1 MKSNDLKESSVIFNE
16 TEHTYTLNGKR
27 LGGVTA
33 IVKWLFPDTY
43 TDIPEAVLMKAA
55 AHGSL
60 IHSKCELYDTCGL
73 GDDLPE
79 VQEYIRLKA
88 ENSLTTEAN
97 EYLVDDGK
105 DIASS
110 IDVVFSKGEDGC
122 YPLADIKTTSK
133 IHVDNVTLQLSIYAY
148 LFELCNK
155 GKKAGK
161 LYVIW
166 LPKEKYGKAE
176 LMELKRVPTAACKK
190 IIKAY
195 LAKEDSTPYRVKY
208 FGSETKE
215 ESVKNT
221 EIEPIEEA
229 LPVSLKDAENE
240 IIKLETAIKELE
252 AKQKEMKVGLLSLMV
267 EHNVKKWSSERL
279 TITRKLDGTRESLD
293 TAKLK
298 KEYPD
303 IYAECVK
310 VSPTK
315 GSITIKVL

>member
-16 TEHTYTLNGKR
+16 TEHTYTLNGKK

-43 TDIPEAVLMKAA
+43 TDIPESVLMKAA

-79 VQEYIRLKA
+79 VQEYIRLKK
-88 ENSLTTEAN
+88 ENSLITEAN

-176 LMELKRVPTAACKK
+176 LMPLKRVPTAACKK

-195 LAKEDSTPYRVKY
+195 LAKEDSMPYRVKY
-208 FGSETKE
+208 FGE

-221 EIEPIEEA
+221 EIEPIEES
-229 LPVSLKDAENE
+229 LPVSLKDIENK
-240 IIKLETAIKELE
+240 IIKLEMDIKTLD
-252 AKQKEMKVGLLSLMV
+252 AMQKEMKAGLMALMV

-303 IYAECVK
+303 VYAECVK

>member
-1 MKSNDLKESSVIFNE
+1 MKSKDLKESSVIFNE
-16 TEHTYTLNGKR
+16 AEHTYTLNGKK
-27 LGGVTA
+27 LSGVTA

-79 VQEYIRLKA
+79 VQEYIRLKT
-88 ENSLTTEAN
+88 ENSLITEAN

-176 LMELKRVPTAACKK
+176 LMPLKRVPTAACKK

-195 LAKEDSTPYRVKY
+195 LAKEDSMPYRVKY
-208 FGSETKE
+208 FGVETKGE
-215 ESVKNT
+215 NT

-229 LPVSLKDAENE
+229 LPVNLKDIENK
-240 IIKLETAIKELE
+240 IIKLEMDLKTLDAM
-252 AKQKEMKVGLLSLMV
+252 QKEMKAGLMALMV

-310 VSPTK
+310 VSPIK

>member
-1 MKSNDLKESSVIFNE
+1 MKSNNLKESSVIFNE
-16 TEHTYTLNGKR
+16 AEHTYTLNGKK
-27 LGGVTA
+27 LSGVTA

-43 TDIPEAVLMKAA
+43 TDIPESVLMKAA

-79 VQEYIRLKA
+79 VQEYIRLKK

-110 IDVVFSKGEDGC
+110 IDVVFAKGEDDC

-176 LMELKRVPTAACKK
+176 LMELKRVPTADCKK

-195 LAKEDSTPYRVKY
+195 LAKEDSMPYRVKY
-208 FGSETKE
+208 FGVEKKTE
-215 ESVKNT
+215 NT

-229 LPVSLKDAENE
+229 LPVNLKDIENK
-240 IIKLETAIKELE
+240 IIKLEMDIKTLD
-252 AKQKEMKVGLLSLMV
+252 AMQKEMKAGLMALMI
-267 EHNVKKWSSERL
+267 EHNVKKWSSDRL
-279 TITRKLDGTRESLD
+279 TIIRKLDGTRESLD

>member
-1 MKSNDLKESSVIFNE
+1 MKSKDLKESSVIFNE
-16 TEHTYTLNGKR
+16 TEHTYTLNGKK

-79 VQEYIRLKA
+79 VQEYIRLKT
-88 ENSLTTEAN
+88 ENSLITEAN

-110 IDVVFSKGEDGC
+110 IDVVFAKGEDGC

-195 LAKEDSTPYRVKY
+195 LAKEESTAYRVKY
-208 FGSETKE
+208 FGSEKKT
-215 ESVKNT
+215 EST

-229 LPVSLKDAENE
+229 LPVSLKEVENK
-240 IIKLETAIKELE
+240 IIKLEMDIKTLD
-252 AKQKEMKVGLLSLMV
+252 AMQKEMKAGLMALMV

-303 IYAECVK
+303 VYAECVK

>member
-1 MKSNDLKESSVIFNE
+1 MKSKDLKESSVIFNE
-16 TEHTYTLNGKR
+16 AEHTYTLNGKK
-27 LGGVTA
+27 LSGVTA

-43 TDIPEAVLMKAA
+43 TDIPESVLMKAA

-155 GKKAGK
+155 GKKVGK

-176 LMELKRVPTAACKK
+176 LMPLKRVPTAACKK

-195 LAKEDSTPYRVKY
+195 LAKEDSMPYRVKY
-208 FGSETKE
+208 FGVETKGE
-215 ESVKNT
+215 NT

-229 LPVSLKDAENE
+229 LPVNLKDIENK
-240 IIKLETAIKELE
+240 IIKLEMDLKTLE
-252 AKQKEMKVGLLSLMV
+252 AMQKEMKAGLMALMI
-267 EHNVKKWSSERL
+267 EHNVKKWSSDRL

>member
-16 TEHTYTLNGKR
+16 AEHTYTLNGKK
-27 LGGVTA
+27 LSGVTA

-43 TDIPEAVLMKAA
+43 TDIPESVLMKAA

-60 IHSKCELYDTCGL
+60 IHSKCELYDTCSL

-79 VQEYIRLKA
+79 VQEYIRLKN

-110 IDVVFSKGEDGC
+110 VDVVFSKGEDGC

-195 LAKEDSTPYRVKY
+195 LAKEDSIPYRVKY
-208 FGSETKE
+208 FGVEKKTE
-215 ESVKNT
+215 NT

-229 LPVSLKDAENE
+229 LPVNLKDIENK
-240 IIKLETAIKELE
+240 IIKLEMDLKTLDAM
-252 AKQKEMKVGLLSLMV
+252 QKEMKAGLMALMI
-267 EHNVKKWSSERL
+267 EHNVKKWSSDRL

>member
-1 MKSNDLKESSVIFNE
+1 MKSVDLKESSVIFNE
-16 TEHTYTLNGKR
+16 TEHTYTLNGKK
-27 LGGVTA
+27 LSGVTA

-43 TDIPEAVLMKAA
+43 TDIPESVLMKAA

-60 IHSKCELYDTCGL
+60 IHSKCELYDTCSL

-79 VQEYIRLKA
+79 VQEYIRLKN

-176 LMELKRVPTAACKK
+176 LMELKRVTTAACKK

-195 LAKEDSTPYRVKY
+195 LAKEDSIPYRVKY
-208 FGSETKE
+208 FGVEKKTE
-215 ESVKNT
+215 NT
-221 EIEPIEEA
+221 GIEPIEEA

-252 AKQKEMKVGLLSLMV
+252 AKQKEMKAGLLSLMV

-303 IYAECVK
+303 VYAECVK

>member
-1 MKSNDLKESSVIFNE
+1 MKSVDLKESSVIFNE
-16 TEHTYTLNGKR
+16 AEHTYTLNGKK
-27 LGGVTA
+27 LSGVTA

-73 GDDLPE
+73 GDDLSE
-79 VQEYIRLKA
+79 VQEYIRLKN

-155 GKKAGK
+155 GKKTGK

-176 LMELKRVPTAACKK
+176 LMELKRLPTAACKK

-195 LAKEDSTPYRVKY
+195 LAKEDSTPYRAKY
-208 FGSETKE
+208 FGTEKKTE
-215 ESVKNT
+215 NT
-221 EIEPIEEA
+221 GIEPIEEA

-252 AKQKEMKVGLLSLMV
+252 AKQKEMKAGLLSLMV

-279 TITRKLDGTRESLD
+279 TITRKLDGTRDSLD

-303 IYAECVK
+303 VYAECVK
-310 VSPTK
+310 VSPVK

>member
-1 MKSNDLKESSVIFNE
+1 MKSNNLKESSVIFNE
-16 TEHTYTLNGKR
+16 TEHTYTLNGKK
-27 LGGVTA
+27 LSGVTA

-43 TDIPEAVLMKAA
+43 TDIPEYVLMKAA

-79 VQEYIRLKA
+79 VQEYIRLKK

-110 IDVVFSKGEDGC
+110 IDVVFAKGEDDC

-176 LMELKRVPTAACKK
+176 LMELKRVPTADCKK

-195 LAKEDSTPYRVKY
+195 LAKEDSMPYRVKY
-208 FGSETKE
+208 FGVEKKTE
-215 ESVKNT
+215 NT

-229 LPVSLKDAENE
+229 LPVNLKDIENK
-240 IIKLETAIKELE
+240 IIKLEMDIKTLD
-252 AKQKEMKVGLLSLMV
+252 AMQKEMKAGLMALMI
-267 EHNVKKWSSERL
+267 EHNVKKWSSDRL
-279 TITRKLDGTRESLD
+279 TITRKLDDTRESLD

-310 VSPTK
+310 VSPVK

>member
-1 MKSNDLKESSVIFNE
+1 MKSNNLKESSVIFNE
-16 TEHTYTLNGKR
+16 TEHTYTLNGKK

-43 TDIPEAVLMKAA
+43 TDIPETVLMKAA

-73 GDDLPE
+73 GDDLLE
-79 VQEYIRLKA
+79 VQEYIKLKA

-176 LMELKRVPTAACKK
+176 LMPLKRVPTAACKK

-195 LAKEDSTPYRVKY
+195 LAKEDSMPYRVKY
-208 FGSETKE
+208 FGTEKKT
-215 ESVKNT
+215 EST
-221 EIEPIEEA
+221 EIEPIEET
-229 LPVSLKDAENE
+229 LPVSLKDIENK
-240 IIKLETAIKELE
+240 IIKLEMDLKTLDAM
-252 AKQKEMKVGLLSLMV
+252 QKEMKAGLMALMV

-303 IYAECVK
+303 VYAECVK

>member
-1 MKSNDLKESSVIFNE
+1 MKSKDLKESSVIFNE
-16 TEHTYTLNGKR
+16 AEHTYTLNGKK
-27 LGGVTA
+27 LSGVTA

-43 TDIPEAVLMKAA
+43 TDIPESVLMKAA

-88 ENSLTTEAN
+88 ENSLITEAN

-176 LMELKRVPTAACKK
+176 LMPLKRVPTAACKK

-195 LAKEDSTPYRVKY
+195 LAKEDSMPYRVKY
-208 FGSETKE
+208 FGE

-221 EIEPIEEA
+221 EIEPIEES
-229 LPVSLKDAENE
+229 LPVSLKDIENK
-240 IIKLETAIKELE
+240 IIKLEMDIKTLD
-252 AKQKEMKVGLLSLMV
+252 AMQKEMKAGLMALMV

-303 IYAECVK
+303 VYAECVK

>member
-1 MKSNDLKESSVIFNE
+1 MKSKDLKESSVIFNE
-16 TEHTYTLNGKR
+16 TEHTYTLNGKK
-27 LGGVTA
+27 LSGVTA

-43 TDIPEAVLMKAA
+43 TDIPESVLMKAA

-88 ENSLTTEAN
+88 ENSLITEAN

-110 IDVVFSKGEDGC
+110 IDVVFAKGEDDC

-195 LAKEDSTPYRVKY
+195 LAKEDSMPYRAKY
-208 FGSETKE
+208 FCVEKKTE
-215 ESVKNT
+215 NA

-252 AKQKEMKVGLLSLMV
+252 AKQREMKAGLLSLMV
-267 EHNVKKWSSERL
+267 EHNVKKWSSKRL

>member
-1 MKSNDLKESSVIFNE
+1 MKSNNLKESSVIFNE
-16 TEHTYTLNGKR
+16 AEHTYTLNGKK
-27 LGGVTA
+27 LSGVTA

-43 TDIPEAVLMKAA
+43 TDIPESVLMKAA

-79 VQEYIRLKA
+79 VQEYIRLKK

-110 IDVVFSKGEDGC
+110 IDVVFAKGEDDC

-176 LMELKRVPTAACKK
+176 LMELKRVPTADCKK

-195 LAKEDSTPYRVKY
+195 LAKEDSMPYRVKY
-208 FGSETKE
+208 FGVEKKTE
-215 ESVKNT
+215 NT

-229 LPVSLKDAENE
+229 LPVNLKDIENK
-240 IIKLETAIKELE
+240 IIKLEMDIKTLD
-252 AKQKEMKVGLLSLMV
+252 AMQKEMKAGLMALMI
-267 EHNVKKWSSERL
+267 EHNVKKWSSDRL

>member
-16 TEHTYTLNGKR
+16 TEHTYTLKGKK

-133 IHVDNVTLQLSIYAY
+133 IHVDNVTLQLSI
-148 LFELCNK
+148 LC
-155 GKKAGK
+155 
-161 LYVIW
+161 
-166 LPKEKYGKAE
+166 
-176 LMELKRVPTAACKK
+176 
-190 IIKAY
+190 
-195 LAKEDSTPYRVKY
+195 
-208 FGSETKE
+208 
-215 ESVKNT
+215 
-221 EIEPIEEA
+221 
-229 LPVSLKDAENE
+229 
-240 IIKLETAIKELE
+240 
-252 AKQKEMKVGLLSLMV
+252 LSF
-267 EHNVKKWSSERL
+267 
-279 TITRKLDGTRESLD
+279 
-293 TAKLK
+293 
-298 KEYPD
+298 
-303 IYAECVK
+303 
-310 VSPTK
+310 
-315 GSITIKVL
+315 

>member
-1 MKSNDLKESSVIFNE
+1 MKSVDLKESSVIFNE
-16 TEHTYTLNGKR
+16 AEHTYTLNGKK
-27 LGGVTA
+27 LSGVTA

-43 TDIPEAVLMKAA
+43 TDIPESVLMKAA

-148 LFELCNK
+148 LFERCNK

-176 LMELKRVPTAACKK
+176 LMELKRLPTAACKK

-208 FGSETKE
+208 FGVEKKTE
-215 ESVKNT
+215 NT

-252 AKQKEMKVGLLSLMV
+252 AKQKEMKAGLLSLMV
-267 EHNVKKWSSERL
+267 EHNVKKWGSDRL

-310 VSPTK
+310 ISPTK

>member
-1 MKSNDLKESSVIFNE
+1 MKSNNLKESSVIFNE

-43 TDIPEAVLMKAA
+43 TDIPETVLMKAA

-79 VQEYIRLKA
+79 VQEYIRLKN

-110 IDVVFSKGEDGC
+110 IDVVFSKGEDDC

-155 GKKAGK
+155 GKKTGK

-166 LPKEKYGKAE
+166 LPKEKYGKAV

-208 FGSETKE
+208 FGAEKKTE
-215 ESVKNT
+215 NT

-229 LPVSLKDAENE
+229 LPVSLKDVENK
-240 IIKLETAIKELE
+240 IIKLEMDIKTLE
-252 AKQKEMKVGLLSLMV
+252 AMQKEMKAGLMALMV

-279 TITRKLDGTRESLD
+279 TITRKLDGTRDSLD

-303 IYAECVK
+303 VYAECVK
-310 VSPTK
+310 VSPVK
-315 GSITIKVL
+315 GSVTIKVL

>member
-1 MKSNDLKESSVIFNE
+1 MKSKDLKESSVIFNE
-16 TEHTYTLNGKR
+16 AEHTYTLNGKK
-27 LGGVTA
+27 LSGVTA

-43 TDIPEAVLMKAA
+43 TDIPESVLMKAA

-176 LMELKRVPTAACKK
+176 LMPLKRVPTAACKK

-195 LAKEDSTPYRVKY
+195 LAKEDSMPYRVKY
-208 FGSETKE
+208 FGVETKGE
-215 ESVKNT
+215 NT

-229 LPVSLKDAENE
+229 LPVNLKDIENK
-240 IIKLETAIKELE
+240 IIKLEMDLKTLDAM
-252 AKQKEMKVGLLSLMV
+252 QKEMKAGLMALMI
-267 EHNVKKWSSERL
+267 EHNVKKWSSDRL

>member
-1 MKSNDLKESSVIFNE
+1 
-16 TEHTYTLNGKR
+16 
-27 LGGVTA
+27 
-33 IVKWLFPDTY
+33 
-43 TDIPEAVLMKAA
+43 MKAA

-79 VQEYIRLKA
+79 VQEYIRLKN
-88 ENSLTTEAN
+88 ENSLITEAN

-110 IDVVFSKGEDGC
+110 IDVVFAKGEDGC

-133 IHVDNVTLQLSIYAY
+133 IHVNNVTLQLSIYAY

-155 GKKAGK
+155 RKKAGK

-176 LMELKRVPTAACKK
+176 LMELKRLPTAACKK

-195 LAKEDSTPYRVKY
+195 LAKEDSTPYRAKY
-208 FGSETKE
+208 FGTEKKT
-215 ESVKNT
+215 EST

-252 AKQKEMKVGLLSLMV
+252 AKQKEMKAGLLSLMV
-267 EHNVKKWSSERL
+267 EHNVKKWSSKRL
-279 TITRKLDGTRESLD
+279 TITRKLDGVRDSLD

-303 IYAECVK
+303 VYAECVK
-310 VSPTK
+310 VSPVK
-315 GSITIKVL
+315 GSVTIKVL

>member
-1 MKSNDLKESSVIFNE
+1 MKSVDLKESSVIFNE
-16 TEHTYTLNGKR
+16 TEHTYTLNDKK

-79 VQEYIRLKA
+79 VQEYIRLKN

-195 LAKEDSTPYRVKY
+195 LAKEDSMPYRVKY
-208 FGSETKE
+208 FGVETKGE
-215 ESVKNT
+215 NT

-229 LPVSLKDAENE
+229 LPVNLKDIENK
-240 IIKLETAIKELE
+240 IIKLEMDLKTLDAM
-252 AKQKEMKVGLLSLMV
+252 QKEMKAGLMALMI
-267 EHNVKKWSSERL
+267 EHNVKKWSSDRL

>member
-16 TEHTYTLNGKR
+16 TEHTYTLNGKK

-33 IVKWLFPDTY
+33 IVKWLFPGTY

-73 GDDLPE
+73 GNDLPE
-79 VQEYIRLKA
+79 VQEYIRLKN
-88 ENSLTTEAN
+88 ENSLVTEAN

-110 IDVVFSKGEDGC
+110 IDVVFAKGEDDC

-195 LAKEDSTPYRVKY
+195 LAKEDSTLYRVKY
-208 FGSETKE
+208 FGAEMKE
-215 ESVKNT
+215 EST

-252 AKQKEMKVGLLSLMV
+252 AKQKEMKAGLMALMV

-279 TITRKLDGTRESLD
+279 TITRKLDGVRENLD
-293 TAKLK
+293 TTKLK
-298 KEYPD
+298 KEHPD

-315 GSITIKVL
+315 GGITIKVI

>member
-1 MKSNDLKESSVIFNE
+1 MKSNNLKESSVIFNE
-16 TEHTYTLNGKR
+16 TEHTYTLNGKK

-176 LMELKRVPTAACKK
+176 LMELKRIPTVACKK
-190 IIKAY
+190 IIKY

-208 FGSETKE
+208 FGAEKKT
-215 ESVKNT
+215 EST

-229 LPVSLKDAENE
+229 LPVSLKDIETK
-240 IIKLETAIKELE
+240 IIKLEMDLKTLDAM
-252 AKQKEMKVGLLSLMV
+252 QKEMKAGLMALMV

>member
-1 MKSNDLKESSVIFNE
+1 MKSNNLKESSVIFNE
-16 TEHTYTLNGKR
+16 TEHTYTLNDKK
-27 LGGVTA
+27 LSGVTA

-79 VQEYIRLKA
+79 VQEYIRLKN
-88 ENSLTTEAN
+88 ENSLVTEAN

-110 IDVVFSKGEDGC
+110 IDVVFAKGEDGC

-176 LMELKRVPTAACKK
+176 LMELKRLPAVACKK

-195 LAKEDSTPYRVKY
+195 LTKEDSAPYRVKY
-208 FGSETKE
+208 FGTETKE
-215 ESVKNT
+215 KST

-229 LPVSLKDAENE
+229 LPVNLKDIENK
-240 IIKLETAIKELE
+240 IIKLEMDIKTLD
-252 AKQKEMKVGLLSLMV
+252 AMQKEMKAGLMALMI
-267 EHNVKKWSSERL
+267 EHNVKKWSSDRL

>member
-1 MKSNDLKESSVIFNE
+1 MKSNNLKESSVIFNE
-16 TEHTYTLNGKR
+16 AEHTYTLNGKK
-27 LGGVTA
+27 LSGVTA

-43 TDIPEAVLMKAA
+43 TDIPESVLMKAA

-195 LAKEDSTPYRVKY
+195 LAKEDSMPYRVKY
-208 FGSETKE
+208 FGTEKKTE
-215 ESVKNT
+215 NT

-229 LPVSLKDAENE
+229 LPVSLKDVENK
-240 IIKLETAIKELE
+240 IIKLEMDLKTLE
-252 AKQKEMKVGLLSLMV
+252 AMQKEMKAGLMALMV

-303 IYAECVK
+303 VYAECVK
-310 VSPTK
+310 ISPTK

>member
-1 MKSNDLKESSVIFNE
+1 MKSKDLKESSVIFNE
-16 TEHTYTLNGKR
+16 AEHTYTLNGKK
-27 LGGVTA
+27 LSGVTA

-43 TDIPEAVLMKAA
+43 TDIPESVLMKAA

-79 VQEYIRLKA
+79 VQEYIRLKN
-88 ENSLTTEAN
+88 ENSLITEAN

-110 IDVVFSKGEDGC
+110 IDVVFTKGEDGC

-133 IHVDNVTLQLSIYAY
+133 IHKDNVTLQLSIYAY

-176 LMELKRVPTAACKK
+176 LMELKKLPAAACKK

-208 FGSETKE
+208 FDAEEKKE
-215 ESVKNT
+215 ST

-252 AKQKEMKVGLLSLMV
+252 AKQKEMKAGLLSLMV
-267 EHNVKKWSSERL
+267 EHNVKKWSSDRL
-279 TITRKLDGTRESLD
+279 TITRKLDGTRKILD

>member
-1 MKSNDLKESSVIFNE
+1 MKSKDLKESSVIFNE
-16 TEHTYTLNGKR
+16 AEHTYTLNGKK
-27 LGGVTA
+27 LSGVTA

-43 TDIPEAVLMKAA
+43 TDIPESVLMKAA

-79 VQEYIRLKA
+79 VQEYIRLKK

-176 LMELKRVPTAACKK
+176 LMPLKRVPTAACKK

-195 LAKEDSTPYRVKY
+195 LAKEDSMPYRVKY
-208 FGSETKE
+208 FGVETKGE
-215 ESVKNT
+215 NT

-229 LPVSLKDAENE
+229 LPVNLKDIENK
-240 IIKLETAIKELE
+240 IIKLEMDLKTLDAM
-252 AKQKEMKVGLLSLMV
+252 QKEMKAGLMALMI
-267 EHNVKKWSSERL
+267 EHNVKKWSSDRL
-279 TITRKLDGTRESLD
+279 TITRKLDDTRESLD

-310 VSPTK
+310 VSPVK

>member
-1 MKSNDLKESSVIFNE
+1 MKSKDLKESSVIFNE
-16 TEHTYTLNGKR
+16 MEHTYTLNGKK

-88 ENSLTTEAN
+88 ENSLITEAN

-176 LMELKRVPTAACKK
+176 LMELKRVPTALCKK

-208 FGSETKE
+208 FGAETKTE
-215 ESVKNT
+215 NT

-229 LPVSLKDAENE
+229 LPVNLKDIENK
-240 IIKLETAIKELE
+240 IIKLEMDLKTLDAM
-252 AKQKEMKVGLLSLMV
+252 QKEMKAGLMALMV

>member
-1 MKSNDLKESSVIFNE
+1 MKSVDLKGSSVIFNE
-16 TEHTYTLNGKR
+16 TEHTYTLNGKK
-27 LGGVTA
+27 LSGVTA

-43 TDIPEAVLMKAA
+43 TDIPESVLMKAA

-60 IHSKCELYDTCGL
+60 IHSKCELYDTCSL
-73 GDDLPE
+73 GDDLSE
-79 VQEYIRLKA
+79 VQEYIRLKN

-195 LAKEDSTPYRVKY
+195 LAKEDSIPYRVKY
-208 FGSETKE
+208 FGVEKKTE
-215 ESVKNT
+215 NT
-221 EIEPIEEA
+221 GIEPIEEA

-252 AKQKEMKVGLLSLMV
+252 AKQKEMKAGLLSLMV

-303 IYAECVK
+303 VYAECVK